1 MKASILRKLNRKE
14 EALELIRESLKI
26 DRFNMGC
33 RFEHY
38 LLTEDQN
45 LLAEM
50 TGLMRRW
57 EHTFIEYALDFGGAG
72 LYDEAILFLE
82 SYLSETRKVYPM
94 IYYAL
99 GYFHACR
106 GEKAHAL
113 DYYRK
118 AEKEDHSYCFPN
130 RIEEVLILQNALELN
145 DRAAKAAYS
154 LGNFW
159 YAARQYD
166 RAIECWETSA
176 AICPDFPTVWRN
188 LSLAYYN
195 KQDNK
200 AKALEALEKAF
211 RLDEND
217 SRILMELDQLYKRL
231 GYSHERRLAFLETHL
246 STTEERDDLAI
257 ERITLYNQ
265 LGRYDEAKALIA
277 GRKFHPWEG
286 GEGKI
291 TGQYVLCRVELARVA
306 LREQRYADALA
317 LLEETDQYPHNLGE
331 GKLANAEENDIW
343 YYKGEAYRGLGD
355 EEKAKVCFEKATVG
369 SAEPQQAFYYNDQQP
384 DKIFYQGLAWR
395 ALGDENRA
403 RGCFNKL
410 IKHGEKH
417 LFDTCRIDYFAVS
430 LPDLAIWE
438 DDLNKRNRIHCNYV
452 MGLGYLGLDEI
463 PEAAGFLDKVIE
475 LDINHQG
482 AQIHRSLC
490 DA

>member
-1 MKASILRKLNRKE
+1 MDKVERSLIRNWHNHKARQLKASILRKLNRKE

-369 SAEPQQAFYYNDQQP
+369 SAEPQP
-384 DKIFYQGLAWR
+384 GIL
-395 ALGDENRA
+395 L
-403 RGCFNKL
+403 
-410 IKHGEKH
+410 
-417 LFDTCRIDYFAVS
+417 
-430 LPDLAIWE
+430 
-438 DDLNKRNRIHCNYV
+438 
-452 MGLGYLGLDEI
+452 
-463 PEAAGFLDKVIE
+463 
-475 LDINHQG
+475 
-482 AQIHRSLC
+482 
-490 DA
+490 